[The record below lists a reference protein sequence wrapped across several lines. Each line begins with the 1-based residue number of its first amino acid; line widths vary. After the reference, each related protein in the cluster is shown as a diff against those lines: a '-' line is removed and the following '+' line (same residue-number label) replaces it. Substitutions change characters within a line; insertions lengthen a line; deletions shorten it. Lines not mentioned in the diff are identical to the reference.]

1 MATITIPLKDGVTI
15 GDKKHMAVVMREL
28 TPGDIIDAGM
38 VSERAVQTAD
48 GYIFAVSP
56 TLMGMECLA
65 RQIES
70 IGDYDGVVEL
80 SDLRRFS
87 REDFEIIQMEA
98 ENLDQTVL
106 EAVMQRGRSDTS
118 ADKSGT
124 ADD

>member
-1 MATITIPLKDGVTI
+1 MANIKIPLNVGVKI
-15 GDKKHMAVVMREL
+15 GDKTHMFVLMREL

-38 VSERAVQTAD
+38 ASERAVETAD

-87 REDFEIIQMEA
+87 REDFEVIQLKA
-98 ENLDQTVL
+98 ENLDQAVL
-106 EAVMQRGRSDTS
+106 EAVMHRGRPSASD
-118 ADKSGT
+118 DQSGT